1 MKMLWMRIE
10 MTIDLRDHELLKFKW
25 KDKQVCKASDF

>member
-1 MKMLWMRIE
+1 

-25 KDKQVCKASDF
+25 KDKQNRSVTKASDFKSGG